1 MPPPNKRR
9 KQSLF
14 AATLST
20 RRLSLREDSAAHPT
34 TTSPTTKYRER
45 REEVLPSDD
54 DSSIPSD
61 DECPKVTY
69 EEEID
74 QRMYCDLD
82 QRVMEAWGDCGL
94 EDEPLD
100 NGWVPHE
107 KYASSFSDCHS
118 YYDLYEYDDYQYES
132 SIEDDEVEEDDDDNS
147 CDILPK
153 IRLRVVHRHPD
164 QLKKLLF
171 YEGSPSGKS
180 LVRLLRMQN
189 QITCYPGFSTNTLN

>member
-1 MPPPNKRR
+1 M
-9 KQSLF
+9 SLIF
-14 AATLST
+14 KHRAISLK
-20 RRLSLREDSAAHPT
+20 LREKIQFFGSGDLAEFE
-34 TTSPTTKYRER
+34 KYAPSKQTAKA
-45 REEVLPSDD
+45 VALCGDAKHQTPQPQGGFSCTPYYHLPNHQIQRTRGSDD
-54 DSSIPSD
+54 DYSIPSD

-74 QRMYCDLD
+74 QRMYRDLD

-94 EDEPLD
+94 EDEPLR
-100 NGWVPHE
+100 V
-107 KYASSFSDCHS
+107 
-118 YYDLYEYDDYQYES
+118 
-132 SIEDDEVEEDDDDNS
+132 
-147 CDILPK
+147 
-153 IRLRVVHRHPD
+153 RLRVVQRHPD

>member
-1 MPPPNKRR
+1 MP
-9 KQSLF
+9 SDD
-14 AATLST
+14 
-20 RRLSLREDSAAHPT
+20 DSSIPSDDECPKVTYEEEIDQT
-34 TTSPTTKYRER
+34 TEYRE
-45 REEVLPSDD
+45 REEVLSSDD

-153 IRLRVVHRHPD
+153 IRLRVVQRHPD